1 VRTPKPTLQRARRLR
16 TCQTRAEQKLWG
28 RLRRNQ
34 IGGLKFKRQH
44 PIAGFI
50 ADFCC
55 LDRRLVI
62 ELDGGQHNEDA
73 NAAKDAD
80 RTKAMQRMGFRVLR
94 FWNNEVLQNLD
105 GVLAEIGDALKVPS
119 P

>member
-1 VRTPKPTLQRARRLR
+1 M
-16 TCQTRAEQKLWG
+16 G
-28 RLRRNQ
+28 R
-34 IGGLKFKRQH
+34 LKFKRQH

-55 LDRRLVI
+55 LDRLLVI

-80 RTKAMQRMGFRVLR
+80 RTKAMEQLGFRVLR

-105 GVLAEIGDALKVPS
+105 GVVAEIGNVLRVPS
-119 P
+119 L

>member
-1 VRTPKPTLQRARRLR
+1 M
-16 TCQTRAEQKLWG
+16 
-28 RLRRNQ
+28 
-34 IGGLKFKRQH
+34 GGLKFKRQH

-73 NAAKDAD
+73 NAAKDLQ
-80 RTKAMQRMGFRVLR
+80 RTHVLEQLGFRVAR
-94 FWNNEVLQNLD
+94 FWNNDVLENIE
-105 GVLAEIGDALKVPS
+105 GVMAEIRNILKVPS